1 MKKKNSNGTL
11 IGLLIGIIIMLL
23 IVVGLFTTNTLS
35 LNTKEKNNSN
45 ETNEKS
51 KANIEEKQNISSND
65 IYQEVINQYKEII
78 NSNLSDEEINQ
89 DKYNYASYTD
99 CGTYQCLKENKWY
112 YTYYDIDKDNHDELL
127 ISYESDNKH
136 FVTTIYTN
144 DGTNIKEVAKYWSRN
159 RLYGIYDNGLI
170 VTNGSGG
177 ATVEGYSFQTIDKST
192 DKDYEVN
199 YNNSEIES
207 IIDMKT
213 EKKTDYNTVEEL
225 LSDNIGNNQKVDLE
239 KLTWNEIK

>member
-1 MKKKNSNGTL
+1 MKKKNNNGAL
-11 IGLLIGIIIMLL
+11 VGLLIGIIIMLL
-23 IVVGLFTTNTLS
+23 VVVGLFATNTLS

-51 KANIEEKQNISSND
+51 KANTEEKQNTLSND

-127 ISYESDNKH
+127 ISYDTDNKH
-136 FVTTIYTN
+136 FVTTIFTN
-144 DGTNIKEVAKYWSRN
+144 D
-159 RLYGIYDNGLI
+159 GIYDNGLI

-177 ATVEGYSFQTIDKST
+177 ATIEGYSFQTIDKST

-199 YNNSEIES
+199 YNNSKIES

>member
-1 MKKKNSNGTL
+1 MKKNNNGAL
-11 IGLLIGIIIMLL
+11 IGLLIGIIVMLL
-23 IVVGLFTTNTLS
+23 IVVGLFATNTIS

-45 ETNEKS
+45 KTTN
-51 KANIEEKQNISSND
+51 NTEEKQTTSDID

-89 DKYNYASYTD
+89 DKYNYASYTN

-112 YTYYDIDKDNHDELL
+112 YTYYDINKDNHDELL

-177 ATVEGYSFQTIDKST
+177 ATVAGYSFQTIDKSI

>member
-1 MKKKNSNGTL
+1 MEKKNNNGVL
-11 IGLLIGIIIMLL
+11 IGLLIGIIVMLL
-23 IVVGLFTTNTLS
+23 IVVGLFVTNTIS

-45 ETNEKS
+45 KPTN
-51 KANIEEKQNISSND
+51 NTEEKQTTSSSD

-112 YTYYDIDKDNHDELL
+112 YTYYDIDKDNRDELL

-144 DGTNIKEVAKYWSRN
+144 AGTNIKEVAKYWSRN

-177 ATVEGYSFQTIDKST
+177 ATIEGYSFQTIDKST
-192 DKDYEVN
+192 DKDYEIN
-199 YNNSEIES
+199 YNNSEVES

-213 EKKTDYNTVEEL
+213 EKKTNYKTIEEL
-225 LSDNIGNNQKVDLE
+225 LSDNIGNNQKVNLE

>member
-1 MKKKNSNGTL
+1 MKKNNNGAL
-11 IGLLIGIIIMLL
+11 IGLLIGIIVMLL
-23 IVVGLFTTNTLS
+23 IVVGLFATNTIS

-45 ETNEKS
+45 KTTN
-51 KANIEEKQNISSND
+51 NTEEKQTTSDID

-112 YTYYDIDKDNHDELL
+112 YTYYDINKDNHDELL
-127 ISYESDNKH
+127 ISYDSDNKH

-177 ATVEGYSFQTIDKST
+177 ATLEGYSFQTIDKSI

-199 YNNSEIES
+199 YNNSEVES
-207 IIDMKT
+207 IIDIKT
-213 EKKTDYNTVEEL
+213 EKKTDYKTIEEL

-239 KLTWNEIK
+239 KLTWNEI

>member
-1 MKKKNSNGTL
+1 MKKNNNGAL
-11 IGLLIGIIIMLL
+11 IGLLIGIIVMLL
-23 IVVGLFTTNTLS
+23 IVVGLFATNTIS

-45 ETNEKS
+45 KTTNNTNEKKTTS
-51 KANIEEKQNISSND
+51 KLD

-89 DKYNYASYTD
+89 DKYNYATYTD

-112 YTYYDIDKDNHDELL
+112 YTYYDVDKDNHDELL
-127 ISYESDNKH
+127 ISYDSDNKH

-177 ATVEGYSFQTIDKST
+177 ATLEGYSFQTIDNST

-199 YNNSEIES
+199 YNNSEVES

-213 EKKTDYNTVEEL
+213 EKKTNYKTVEEL

>member
-1 MKKKNSNGTL
+1 MKKKNNNGTL
-11 IGLLIGIIIMLL
+11 IGLLIGIIIILL
-23 IVVGLFTTNTLS
+23 IVVGLFATNTIS
-35 LNTKEKNNSN
+35 FNTKEKNSSN
-45 ETNEKS
+45 KTTN
-51 KANIEEKQNISSND
+51 NTEEKQNTSNND

-89 DKYNYASYTD
+89 EKYNYASYTD

-127 ISYESDNKH
+127 ISYDSDNKH

-177 ATVEGYSFQTIDKST
+177 ATLEGYSFQTIDKST

-213 EKKTDYNTVEEL
+213 EKKADYNTVEEL
-225 LSDNIGNNQKVDLE
+225 LSDNIGNNQKVNLE
-239 KLTWNEIK
+239 NLTWNEIK